1 MIKRIFSSIVFFS
14 IIIFT
19 ACNSHS
25 QEESIIKPI
34 LSEFQE
40 AGISLKEK
48 TEKSPSFSFSGSDE
62 KHYEFN
68 GGNIYL
74 IYTFGN
80 KDRIV
85 DKLTTLFAEAEF
97 PYGVKSLYTDKFI
110 IVFIAS
116 SEHLDTKEKIENI
129 FPKIKED

>member
-1 MIKRIFSSIVFFS
+1 VFFS
-14 IIIFT
+14 IIILT
-19 ACNSHS
+19 ACNSIS

-34 LSEFQE
+34 LGEFQE
-40 AGISLKEK
+40 AGISLKETTK
-48 TEKSPSFSFSGSDE
+48 KSPSFSFSGSDE

-74 IYTFGN
+74 IYNFGN

-97 PYGVKSLYTDKFI
+97 PYGFKDLYTDKFI
-110 IVFIAS
+110 IIFLANS
-116 SEHLDTKEKIENI
+116 DSKDLGTFEKIESI
-129 FPKIKED
+129 FQKLKDN